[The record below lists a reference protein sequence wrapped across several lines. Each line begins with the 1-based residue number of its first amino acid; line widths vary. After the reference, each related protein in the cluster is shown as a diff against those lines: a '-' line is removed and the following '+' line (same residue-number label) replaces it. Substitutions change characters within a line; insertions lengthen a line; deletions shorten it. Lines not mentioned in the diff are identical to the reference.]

1 VSEAAFMK
9 DSAKLKSTLQAVPI
23 TTGRVTIETTPNGMA
38 NHFYDMWVDPDSTF
52 KKLFYPWYIFK
63 EYTLPVTQKIILTK
77 EEVDFVKKAKRLFGV
92 NITSGQIAF
101 RRFKKAELKVS
112 SNDLTR
118 VSFEQEYPE
127 DDVTCFLASGE
138 AVMDLFQ
145 IKKMIDDA
153 PHPLTDEDGLKVY
166 ERPIKGRR
174 YVIGADPAE
183 GIKKDYSV
191 GVVLDIEKRKVV
203 AKIRGHWKPSDFAKK
218 LNELGKMY
226 SSPGPVYPL
235 LAVERNNHGHA
246 VLLELNEHLSYPSL
260 YVHPQDERLGWKT
273 DSVTRPIMIN
283 RFIDAVEDA
292 HLQVGDKDILSECL
306 TLVNNAGKIEASE
319 GKHDD
324 CITACAIALQVCL
337 QNSLSVYENLEDR
350 ILL

>member
-1 VSEAAFMK
+1 
-9 DSAKLKSTLQAVPI
+9 
-23 TTGRVTIETTPNGMA
+23 
-38 NHFYDMWVDPDSTF
+38 
-52 KKLFYPWYIFK
+52 
-63 EYTLPVTQKIILTK
+63 
-77 EEVDFVKKAKRLFGV
+77 
-92 NITSGQIAF
+92 
-101 RRFKKAELKVS
+101 
-112 SNDLTR
+112 
-118 VSFEQEYPE
+118 
-127 DDVTCFLASGE
+127 
-138 AVMDLFQ
+138 MDLFQ